1 MPARTLPRNVFPTQT
16 RVDRSERSLAFQA
29 AWLKLPRTGFVP
41 DKADFRPERLA
52 PFLTDIYLVE
62 LSNNPSARLQV
73 RLAGATL
80 RDRLGLDLR
89 GQNYADF
96 VPTEHREESG
106 LSMRLMF
113 GPVPCGR
120 WVRKEIVHTDGYRE
134 PIELTQFPMTDLS
147 TGTRLILGI
156 ASGFGDGFCHEPEGE
171 FIIEN
176 RETEQFID
184 IGAGVP
190 R

>member
-1 MPARTLPRNVFPTQT
+1 MPASSLQKDVLPTQT
-16 RVDRSERSLAFQA
+16 RSARSERSLAFEA
-29 AWLKLPRTGFVP
+29 AWLKLPRSGLIP

-52 PFLTDIYLVE
+52 PFLNDIYLLE
-62 LSNNPSARLQV
+62 LSDNPSARLHV

-80 RDRLGLDLR
+80 RERLGVDLR

-96 VPTEHREESG
+96 VPSEHREQSG

-134 PIELTQFPMTDLS
+134 PIELTQFPMTDHS
-147 TGTRLILGI
+147 TGMRLVLGI
-156 ASGFGDGFCHEPEGE
+156 ATGFGDSFAHEPEGE
-171 FIIEN
+171 FTIEN
-176 RETEQFID
+176 RDTEEFID

>member
-1 MPARTLPRNVFPTQT
+1 
-16 RVDRSERSLAFQA
+16 
-29 AWLKLPRTGFVP
+29 
-41 DKADFRPERLA
+41 
-52 PFLTDIYLVE
+52 
-62 LSNNPSARLQV
+62 
-73 RLAGATL
+73 
-80 RDRLGLDLR
+80 
-89 GQNYADF
+89 QNYADF
-96 VPTEHREESG
+96 VPTEQREESG

-147 TGTRLILGI
+147 TGTRLVLGI

-171 FIIEN
+171 FISEN
-176 RETEQFID
+176 RGTEQFID
-184 IGAGVP
+184 IGAGMP